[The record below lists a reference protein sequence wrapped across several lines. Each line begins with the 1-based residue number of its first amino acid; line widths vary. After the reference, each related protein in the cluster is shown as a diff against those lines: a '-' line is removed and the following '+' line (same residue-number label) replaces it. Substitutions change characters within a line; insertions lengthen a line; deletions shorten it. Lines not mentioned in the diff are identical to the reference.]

1 MIENIHVD
9 PKLEKCL
16 TVLERGG
23 RRACLAA
30 DRVRSII
37 AELRQGE
44 IPTHE
49 ICSFTKNG
57 EARIKG
63 CRKYDLGAGYR
74 LVTLKRGIDLY
85 LLYAGTHDEC
95 GRWVE
100 NNREQL
106 AIEMIGQRSTT
117 IKRPAANRASK
128 ADCKDLSNQERE
140 EEEDWIPPLD
150 DQDLRIIFKGLIQ
163 SVGDKSNQ

>member
-1 MIENIHVD
+1 M
-9 PKLEKCL
+9 
-16 TVLERGG
+16 
-23 RRACLAA
+23 
-30 DRVRSII
+30 
-37 AELRQGE
+37 
-44 IPTHE
+44 PTHE

-74 LVTLKRGIDLY
+74 LVTLKRGNDLY

-106 AIEMIGQRSTT
+106 ALEMIGQRSTT
-117 IKRPAANRASK
+117 IRRTTAKCASK
-128 ADCKDLSNQERE
+128 TSCRGLPDQEQE

-163 SVGDKSNQ
+163 SVGEKSNQ